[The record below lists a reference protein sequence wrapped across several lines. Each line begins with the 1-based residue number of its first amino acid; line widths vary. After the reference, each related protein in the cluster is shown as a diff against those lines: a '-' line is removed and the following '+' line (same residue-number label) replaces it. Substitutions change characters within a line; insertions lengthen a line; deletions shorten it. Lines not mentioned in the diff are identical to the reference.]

1 VKLGKFD
8 RDRSITFIPPD
19 GLFQLM
25 SYRINEAINLPFK
38 VMPVVQEIGSTKI
51 EFSVK
56 LKAIFDRNNFA
67 QNVVV
72 KIPVPA
78 HTAQAKIFTTGAGRA
93 KYEPDQQA
101 VMWRIK
107 KFQGEFEFVVSG
119 EVLLSATK
127 TQKTWNRPP
136 ISLEFSVPMF
146 TSSGVRVRYL
156 RVSEPKM
163 DYKPTKWIR
172 YMTKSGDYQHRI

>member
-1 VKLGKFD
+1 M
-8 RDRSITFIPPD
+8 
-19 GLFQLM
+19 Q
-25 SYRINEAINLPFK
+25 YRINESINLPFK
-38 VMPVVQEIGSTKI
+38 VMPVVQEIGTSKI

-56 LKAIFDRNNFA
+56 IKAIFDRNNFA

-72 KIPVPA
+72 KIPVPD

-93 KYEPDQQA
+93 KYEPDHQA

-107 KFQGEFEFVVSG
+107 KFQGDFEFVVSG
-119 EVLLSATK
+119 EVILSSTK
-127 TQKTWNRPP
+127 TTKVWNRPP
-136 ISLEFSVPMF
+136 ISLDFSVPMF

-156 RVSEPKM
+156 RVTESKI

-172 YMTKSGDYQHRI
+172 YITKSGDYQHRL